1 MHLFLS
7 ESADEFAEES
17 ALECAEETAG
27 ESAPIINLKQFS
39 QRLVLPNL
47 HSSVWESGLP
57 QYSHFIC
64 INNNLKFANIN
75 KNGFDALFIL
85 RLFYV
90 VFYEI
95 RHFGYSNF
103 TIFV

>member
-1 MHLFLS
+1 MKMHLFLS

-47 HSSVWESGLP
+47 HSSV
-57 QYSHFIC
+57 
-64 INNNLKFANIN
+64 
-75 KNGFDALFIL
+75 
-85 RLFYV
+85 
-90 VFYEI
+90 
-95 RHFGYSNF
+95 
-103 TIFV
+103 